1 MYRIGEQDN
10 LIHYIH
16 ENAIE
21 IIAENDLKSPSTE
34 TNQDCDLLQKLSG
47 EVLTLCF
54 NPFLQLCNFT
64 SASSLL
70 LIPGEH
76 MLQHVAAQLICPKW
90 HIYDS
95 LRPFSSSC
103 QYISHGHQFFLLSS
117 YTF

>member
-47 EVLTLCF
+47 KVLTLCF
-54 NPFLQLCNFT
+54 NSFLQLCNFT
-64 SASSLL
+64 SASLLL
-70 LIPGEH
+70 LIPVEH
-76 MLQHVAAQLICPKW
+76 MLQHVSAQLFAR
-90 HIYDS
+90 S
-95 LRPFSSSC
+95 GTFMTPFAL
-103 QYISHGHQFFLLSS
+103 FLLFANTLAMAISS
-117 YTF
+117 FF